1 MMDIDTSSSQ
11 SPSSS
16 PKQQVIASWTTD
28 AGVSELSDDIFSPL
42 QQKKKQR
49 KEDSGEV
56 EEDSPNYEK
65 PQHHIDSTTPIN
77 QHICFNLI
85 RHRGVSADPHSQT
98 IQVLYCS
105 NKKDRPH
112 CNYPIFSLK
121 QTTLLLLYNP

>member
-49 KEDSGEV
+49 K
-56 EEDSPNYEK
+56 
-65 PQHHIDSTTPIN
+65 
-77 QHICFNLI
+77 
-85 RHRGVSADPHSQT
+85 
-98 IQVLYCS
+98 
-105 NKKDRPH
+105 
-112 CNYPIFSLK
+112 
-121 QTTLLLLYNP
+121 